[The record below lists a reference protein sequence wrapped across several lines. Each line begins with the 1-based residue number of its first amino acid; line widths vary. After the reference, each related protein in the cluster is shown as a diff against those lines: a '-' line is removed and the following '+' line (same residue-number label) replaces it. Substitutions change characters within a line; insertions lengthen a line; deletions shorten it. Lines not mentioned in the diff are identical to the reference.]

1 MPITVPQAVP
11 IVVPITVPEWCPSW
25 CPSHCQG
32 GAHPGAHHSATGG
45 AHHGAHPGA
54 HHSARAVPI
63 VVPTSVPRWWP
74 SRWSLPCAGSAHPAL
89 AVPTLP
95 PSPAPQS
102 VTGTFCPP
110 DSDSAP
116 LSCGLRRGR
125 FLLSDEAF
133 PGSTTTVLERS
144 PFCPAKRLGQRPELR
159 LPAELRGRGVAA
171 GVAALLGASS
181 GRLLLTRR
189 APGLSFPNL
198 WVPPG
203 GHLEPDEELL
213 AAALRELEEEAGLRL
228 PAGTFSCRMLGLW
241 ESLYP
246 PKLSLGLPRHH
257 HIVAYLLL
265 LSSESQRQLEAEV
278 SAYAWLEPSLL
289 AAIAASEQG
298 AQRPRPVPGSLPG
311 TVGITEL
318 SRGSRS
324 SLRVPTETF
333 LRAAPAAGADVERV
347 SSGTKFALRR
357 WQLLGAAAPP
367 LAQ

>member
-1 MPITVPQAVP
+1 CHRRCPSWCPPRCQGGAHRGAHHSTRVVP
-11 IVVPITVPEWCPSW
+11 ILVPITVPGRCPSW
-25 CPSHCQG
+25 CLPRCHG
-32 GAHPGAHHSATGG
+32 GG
-45 AHHGAHPGA
+45 HHGG
-54 HHSARAVPI
+54 HS
-63 VVPTSVPRWWP
+63 
-74 SRWSLPCAGSAHPAL
+74 PAP

-95 PSPAPQS
+95 WQCPPCPRPLPRRASLAPSA
-102 VTGTFCPP
+102 PP

-318 SRGSRS
+318 SHGSRS

-357 WQLLGAAAPP
+357 WQLLGAAPPP